1 MQSEKQLISRRYWLF
16 LSLGLVLFMATLDQ
30 TITTTA
36 LNGIVQELGHL
47 NQSVWVITSFL
58 LTSAVMTLIFGKL
71 GDIFGRKR
79 ILQLALGLFMV
90 GSLLSGLSPS
100 MLTLIL
106 ARGFQGIGAGGLNS
120 LVQAVLADLV
130 PARQRGKYQALF
142 GLISMV
148 ALIAGPVL
156 GGYFVQY
163 LTWRW
168 IFFINLPI
176 GIVAMAIL
184 GFKLTL
190 PQSQQPKTMAIDYF
204 GGGLATGITTLTLL
218 MVTLGGTTVAWM
230 SPTMLGM
237 LLGDLALIVVYL
249 VVEQRAKA
257 SALTPLTL
265 FRNGT
270 FNIASLMF
278 ALSTAALFVAMIYVP
293 MVAQQV
299 YRVTTSRAGFD
310 IIPTL
315 VALIIGTMIAGM
327 VIERTGKYKA
337 LPIIGALL
345 MLGGFYGLSQLAN
358 SWSLMIWQ
366 IPVGLGIGI
375 FTQISLLVG
384 QNTVAVQDLGTATGV
399 LNFFKTLG
407 GAFGSAIFGVILT
420 AQLTRPA
427 LSHLQAFQTVF
438 GWGLPLAGLLLV
450 LSLFLKA
457 EPLSDEVLAYEE

>member
-1 MQSEKQLISRRYWLF
+1 MQLEKRLNSYWLF

-36 LNGIVQELGHL
+36 LNGIVKELGHL

-79 ILQLALGLFMV
+79 ILQLALGLFMI
-90 GSLLSGLSPS
+90 GSLMSGLSTS
-100 MLTLIL
+100 MLVLIL
-106 ARGFQGIGAGGLNS
+106 SRGFQGIGAGGLNS

-142 GLISMV
+142 GLVSMV

-176 GIVAMAIL
+176 GIVAMVIL
-184 GFKLTL
+184 GFKLQL
-190 PQSQQPKTMAIDYF
+190 PQTKPMTIKIDYL
-204 GGGLATGITTLTLL
+204 GGILATGITTLTLL
-218 MVTLGGTTVAWM
+218 MVTLGGTMFSWESLM
-230 SPTMLGM
+230 MLGM
-237 LLGDLALIVVYL
+237 LLGDLILIAVYI
-249 VVEQRAKA
+249 VVEQRAKT

-265 FRNGT
+265 FHNGT
-270 FNIASLMF
+270 FNLASLMF
-278 ALSTAALFVAMIYVP
+278 ALSTAALFMAMIYVP
-293 MVAQQV
+293 MVAQRV
-299 YRVTTSRAGFD
+299 YRVTTSRTGFY

-315 VALIIGTMIAGM
+315 VALIIGTMIAGI
-327 VIERTGKYKA
+327 VIERTGKYKI

-345 MLGGFYGLSQLAN
+345 MLVGFYGLSQLVS
-358 SWSLMIWQ
+358 SWSMMIWQ
-366 IPVGLGIGI
+366 IPIGIGIGI

-384 QNTVAVQDLGTATGV
+384 QNTVAVQDLGTATGT

-420 AQLTRPA
+420 AQLAKPT
-427 LSHLQAFQTVF
+427 LSQLQAFQTVF
-438 GWGLPLAGLLLV
+438 GWGIPLAGLLLV

>member
-1 MQSEKQLISRRYWLF
+1 MQSEKQLTSRRYWLF

-47 NQSVWVITSFL
+47 DQSVWVITSFL

-79 ILQLALGLFMV
+79 IIQLALGLFMI
-90 GSLLSGLSPS
+90 GSLLSGLSTS

-176 GIVAMAIL
+176 GVVAMVIL

-190 PQSQQPKTMAIDYF
+190 PQSQSETMTIDYL
-204 GGGLATGITTLTLL
+204 GGGLATGMTTLTLM
-218 MVTLGGTTVAWM
+218 MVTLGGTTIAWL
-230 SPTMLGM
+230 SLTMLGM
-237 LLGDLALIVVYL
+237 LLGDLALIVGYL

-265 FRNGT
+265 FHNGT
-270 FNIASLMF
+270 FNLASLMF
-278 ALSTAALFVAMIYVP
+278 ALSTAALFVAMVYVP

-299 YRVTTSRAGFD
+299 FQVTTSRAGFE

-315 VALIIGTMIAGM
+315 VALIIGTMVAGM

-345 MLGGFYGLSQLAN
+345 MLGGFYGLSKLAN
-358 SWSLMIWQ
+358 SWSLMLWQ

-384 QNTVAVQDLGTATGV
+384 QNTVAVKDLGTATGV

-420 AQLTRPA
+420 AQLARPA
-427 LSHLQAFQTVF
+427 LSHLQAFQAVF

-457 EPLSDEVLAYEE
+457 EPLSDEVLTYDA